1 MMQVTPVV
9 NIVSDFSEGIRL
21 IKLVDNILEV
31 RRRGRLDPAHPLGI
45 ASLAASSHPALLPT
59 RCRR

>member
-1 MMQVTPVV
+1 MQVTPVV

-31 RRRGRLDPAHPLGI
+31 RRRGRLDPANSLRV
-45 ASLAASSHPALLPT
+45 ASLAASSRPALVPT
-59 RCRR
+59 CCRR